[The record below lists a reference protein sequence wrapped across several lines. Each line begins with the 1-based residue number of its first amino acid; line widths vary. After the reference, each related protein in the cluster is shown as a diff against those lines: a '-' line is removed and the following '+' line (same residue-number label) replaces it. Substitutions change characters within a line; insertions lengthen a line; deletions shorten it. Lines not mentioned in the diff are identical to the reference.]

1 MASALARENW
11 IHKEVLSRE
20 QHLTGKEQQHLI
32 SLVCELQLLNQT
44 NNFHWDADQTDKDRK
59 ETHWEKNRGRVDNVK
74 RRI

>member
-44 NNFHWDADQTDKDRK
+44 NNFH
-59 ETHWEKNRGRVDNVK
+59 
-74 RRI
+74 